1 MNSSFDAYQNLT
13 EYEELLKD
21 SGVLVK
27 IQKINDC
34 EKCIV
39 NSQLTRL
46 LAFRTDEVSIPYLF
60 DYEFVIELFTYMLF

>member
-21 SGVLVK
+21 SGALVK